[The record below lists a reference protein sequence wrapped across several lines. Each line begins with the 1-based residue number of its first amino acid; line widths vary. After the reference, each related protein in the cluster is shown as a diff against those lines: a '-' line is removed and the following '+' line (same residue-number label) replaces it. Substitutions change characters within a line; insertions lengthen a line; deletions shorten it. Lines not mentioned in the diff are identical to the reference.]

1 MSDLTKSQIEVVL
14 GLQYGD
20 EGKGKF
26 VDLLAADYDYI
37 VRYQGGDN
45 AGHTIVINQQRYA
58 LRIIPSGIF
67 NHKKVVIGN
76 GCVVNPETLLTEIS
90 YLSQAK
96 FDVQDRLFLSDKA
109 HVILDYHI
117 ALDKLNEINKGDDK
131 IGTTCKG
138 IGPCYT
144 DKAARIGIRVC
155 DLFDKTAL
163 QAKLTYNL
171 NEKNQVFEHY
181 QIPTF
186 SVSEM
191 VEKYYTIG
199 KQIKQYVTN
208 TMALLNNA
216 YDQHER
222 ILLEG
227 AQGVLLDIDHG
238 TYPFVTSSNVATGMS
253 VGTGLGITKFTSV
266 LGIVKAYTSRVGFG
280 PFCSEI
286 LTPLAEQIRIK
297 GCEFGTV
304 TKRPRRIGWIDIVA
318 LKEAIRIAGVTKLAI
333 TLIDVLSGLKEI
345 QLCTHYKLHD
355 QIIDYI
361 PSTIKEY
368 SDCEPIFQTMPG
380 WSTEITTAKSFA
392 ELPLNCQLYLKGIG
406 RLLGVPIAYVSV
418 GPDRVQTFEVHHD

>member
-1 MSDLTKSQIEVVL
+1 MSDSTKNQVEVVL

-26 VDLLAADYDYI
+26 VDLLAANYDYI

-45 AGHTIVINQQRYA
+45 AGHSIVIDQKRYA

-90 YLSQAK
+90 YLSQAH

-109 HVILDYHI
+109 HIIFDYHI
-117 ALDKLNEINKGDDK
+117 ALDKLNEANKGADK

-155 DLFDKTAL
+155 ELFDRPSLT
-163 QAKLTYNL
+163 AKLTYNL
-171 NEKNQVFEHY
+171 NEKNQVFAHAEC
-181 QIPTF
+181 PLF
-186 SVSEM
+186 DVSEV
-191 VEKYYTIG
+191 VEKYYAIG
-199 KQIKQYVTN
+199 QQLKQYVTN
-208 TMALLNNA
+208 TAVLLNQA
-216 YDQHER
+216 YNQHAK

-238 TYPFVTSSNVATGMS
+238 TYPYVTSSNVATGMS

-266 LGIVKAYTSRVGFG
+266 LGIVKAYTSRVGSG

-286 LTPLAEQIRIK
+286 LSELAEQIRIK
-297 GCEFGTV
+297 GHEFGTV

-318 LKEAIRIAGVTKLAI
+318 LKEAIQIAGVTKIAI
-333 TLIDVLSGLKEI
+333 TLVDVLSGLKEV
-345 QLCTHYKLHD
+345 QLCTHYQFHD
-355 QIIDYI
+355 RVIDYV
-361 PSTIKEY
+361 PSTIREY
-368 SDCEPIFQTMPG
+368 GECQPIYKTMTG
-380 WSTEITTAKSFA
+380 WTEEITTAKKYS
-392 ELPLNCQLYLKGIG
+392 ELPKNCQLYLQEIS
-406 RLLGVPIAYVSV
+406 RLLGVPIVYVSV
-418 GPDRVQTFEVHHD
+418 GPDRSQTFEVSHD